1 MSDAAQASPGRGVHP
16 LTLAVVRYKVLA
28 VAEEVVET
36 MIRTCFSPL
45 LNQSRD
51 FSAVVLD
58 SRARVIAQAE
68 RVPIHMGA
76 MPFAMAAMQEAFA
89 GDIAEGDI
97 LMANDPYWGGS
108 HLPDIT
114 IATPVFF
121 QGQLRLWVA
130 NRSHQGDIGGLSA
143 GGYSPE
149 AREIFHEGIRIPPT
163 RLAER
168 GEVRQDLL
176 RLVCHNT
183 RKPDDMRGDIMA
195 QVASV
200 RVGAE
205 RLMALFERYGA
216 EEVERCVEAIL
227 DGGEAAMRAQ
237 LRRWTPGRYTGVS
250 YLDDDGAGRARVPIT
265 VHVDLQGDEVTV
277 DFRDCPD
284 QVRSFMNS
292 PFANTAACV
301 NVAFMY
307 LSDDRQGLNDGSAR
321 CVRILTRKGSIV
333 DCLPPAPVTGCTTLT
348 GSVIIEAVLR
358 ALEGAAPR
366 SALAGFARRFRFV
379 IAGKDRDGQPYIWHL
394 FSNRGGAGANAAE
407 DGWSNLG
414 VIHNPGG
421 SPSPSVERTEAGFPL
436 FVESYG
442 LRTDSG
448 GAGTRRGG
456 LGGVY
461 VLRYEGAAEGV
472 LNAAGEGVV
481 VPPYG
486 IAGGEQGIVHRYRI
500 LRGEAE
506 ITIGTKDSGVRL
518 MPGDRIVCESAGGGG
533 CGDPRGREPALVQR
547 DLEYGYVSAEAA
559 RRFHGHG

>member
-1 MSDAAQASPGRGVHP
+1 MNDGAAKGVHP
-16 LTLAVVRYKVLA
+16 LTLAVVRYKFLA

-76 MPFAMAAMQEAFA
+76 MPFAMAAMQEAFRD
-89 GDIAEGDI
+89 DITEGDI

-114 IATPVFF
+114 ISTPVFF
-121 QGQLRLWVA
+121 GGQARLWVA

-143 GGYSPE
+143 GGYSPD

-163 RLAER
+163 KLAER
-168 GEVRQDLL
+168 GAIREDLL
-176 RLVCHNT
+176 RLVCQNT

-205 RLMALFERYGA
+205 RLRALFDRYGA
-216 EEVERCVEAIL
+216 AEVERCVEAIL
-227 DGGEAAMRAQ
+227 DGGEAAMRA
-237 LRRWTPGRYTGVS
+237 LLSRWTPGCYTGVS
-250 YLDDDGAGRARVPIT
+250 YLDDDGCGNRRVPIT
-265 VHVDLQGDEVTV
+265 VHVELAADEVTV

-307 LSDDRQGLNDGSAR
+307 LSDDRQALNDGSAR
-321 CVRILTRKGSIV
+321 RIRILTRKGSIV
-333 DCLPPAPVTGCTTLT
+333 DSKPPAPVTGCTTLT

-358 ALEGAAPR
+358 AMEGAAPR

-379 IAGKDRDGQPYIWHL
+379 IAGEDRGGRPYIWHL

-421 SPSPSVERTEAGFPL
+421 SPSPSIERTEAGFPL
-436 FVESYG
+436 FVESHC

-448 GAGTRRGG
+448 GPGRRRGG
-456 LGGVY
+456 LGGTY
-461 VLRYEGAAEGV
+461 VLRYEGTSEGV
-472 LNAAGEGVV
+472 LNAAGEGVFV
-481 VPPYG
+481 APYS
-486 IAGGEQGIVHRYRI
+486 IAGGEPGIVHHYRI
-500 LRGEAE
+500 LRDGTE
-506 ITIGTKDSGVRL
+506 IPIGTKDSGVRL
-518 MPGDRIVCESAGGGG
+518 MPGDRIVCDSAGGGG
-533 CGDPRGREPALVQR
+533 CGDPRQREPALVGR
-547 DLEYGYVSAEAA
+547 DLEYGYVSLEAA

>member
-1 MSDAAQASPGRGVHP
+1 MSETQRASGVHP

-58 SRARVIAQAE
+58 AQARVVAQAE

-76 MPFAMAAMQEAFA
+76 MPFAMAAMQQAFE

-114 IATPVFF
+114 IATPVFHA
-121 QGQLRLWVA
+121 GRVRLWVA

-163 RLAER
+163 KLAEGGR
-168 GEVRQDLL
+168 IRDDLL
-176 RLVCHNT
+176 RLVCTNT

-205 RLMALFERYGA
+205 RLQALFERYGA

-237 LRRWTPGRYTGVS
+237 LRRWKPGRYTGIS
-250 YLDDDGAGRARVPIT
+250 YLDDDGTGNARVPIT
-265 VHVDLQGDEVTV
+265 VHVELTGEEVTV

-321 CVRILTRKGSIV
+321 CVRILTRKGSMV

-366 SALAGFARRFRFV
+366 AALAGFARRFRFV
-379 IAGKDRDGQPYIWHL
+379 IAGEDRDGRPYIWHL

-421 SPSPSVERTEAGFPL
+421 SPSPSIERTEAGFPL
-436 FVESYG
+436 FVERHT

-448 GAGTRRGG
+448 GAGEHRGG
-456 LGGVY
+456 LGGTY
-461 VLRYEGAAEGV
+461 VLRYEGTKDGV

-486 IAGGEQGIVHRYRI
+486 IAGGQPGIVHDYRI
-500 LRGEAE
+500 LRGGDA
-506 ITIGTKDSGVRL
+506 IPIGTKDSGVRL
-518 MPGDRIVCESAGGGG
+518 RPGDRIACNSAGGGG
-533 CGDPRGREPALVQR
+533 CGDPASRSPALVAR
-547 DLEYGYVSAEAA
+547 DVEYGYVSAEAA
-559 RRFHGHG
+559 QRFHGHG

>member
-1 MSDAAQASPGRGVHP
+1 MSATARKGVHP
-16 LTLAVVRYKVLA
+16 LTLAVVRYKFLA

-58 SRARVIAQAE
+58 SDCRVIAQAE

-76 MPFAMAAMQEAFA
+76 MPFAMRAMQEAFA

-121 QGQLRLWVA
+121 EGRIRLWVA

-163 RLAER
+163 KLAER
-168 GEVRQDLL
+168 GRMREDVL
-176 RLVCHNT
+176 RLVCQNT

-216 EEVERCVEAIL
+216 EEVERCAEAIL

-237 LRRWTPGRYTGVS
+237 LSRWKSGRYTGVS
-250 YLDDDGAGRARVPIT
+250 YLDDDGCGHARVPIT
-265 VHVDLQGDEVTV
+265 VHVELAGEEVTV

-307 LSDDRQGLNDGSAR
+307 LSDGQRALNDGSAR
-321 CVRILTRKGSIV
+321 CIRILTRKGSIV
-333 DCLPPAPVTGCTTLT
+333 DSTPPAPVTGCTTLT

-358 ALEGAAPR
+358 AMEGAAPR
-366 SALAGFARRFRFV
+366 AALAGFARRFRFV
-379 IAGKDRDGQPYIWHL
+379 IAGTDRDGKPYIWHL
-394 FSNRGGAGANAAE
+394 FSNRGGAGGNAAE

-421 SPSPSVERTEAGFPL
+421 SPSPSIERTEAGFPL
-436 FVESYG
+436 FVESHA
-442 LRTDSG
+442 LRPDSG
-448 GAGTRRGG
+448 GAGRQRGG
-456 LGGVY
+456 LGGTY

-481 VPPYG
+481 VAPYG
-486 IAGGEQGIVHRYRI
+486 IGGGAPGIVHEYNI
-500 LRGEAE
+500 ARGDRT
-506 ITIGTKDSGVRL
+506 IPIGTKDSGVRL
-518 MPGDRIVCESAGGGG
+518 LPGDRITCRSAGGGG
-533 CGDPRGREPALVQR
+533 CGDPRDRAPDLLRR
-547 DLEYGYVSAEAA
+547 DLDYGYVTPEAA
-559 RRFHGHG
+559 RRFYGHE